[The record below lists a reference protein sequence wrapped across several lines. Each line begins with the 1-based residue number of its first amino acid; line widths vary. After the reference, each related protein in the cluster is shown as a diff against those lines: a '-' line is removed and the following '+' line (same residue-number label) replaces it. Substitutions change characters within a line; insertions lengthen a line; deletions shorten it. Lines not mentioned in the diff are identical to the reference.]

1 MSDVTNKY
9 VNAYIDTSV
18 SMINEYITKY
28 IQVQAQLKVA
38 NDIVTEREGIIMQ
51 LTAEINR
58 MREDYAKVNEA
69 EFIAMKNKLS
79 HMDTLMHQMGQMK
92 LSIKEKD
99 EEINNLKNQV
109 IDITTKPVI
118 NNKRRKEKQ
127 AEETISLPVSE
138 IGRAHV

>member
-18 SMINEYITKY
+18 GMINEYITKY
-28 IQVQAQLKVA
+28 IQVRAQLKVA
-38 NDIVTEREGIIMQ
+38 NDIVAEREGIITQ

-58 MREDYAKVNEA
+58 MRDEHANVNET

-79 HMDTLMHQMGQMK
+79 HMDTLMQQMGQMK

-109 IDITTKPVI
+109 IEISTKPVI
-118 NNKRRKEKQ
+118 NIKRRKEKQ
-127 AEETISLPVSE
+127 AEEIPSLPVSE
-138 IGRAHV
+138 TVNEF

>member
-127 AEETISLPVSE
+127 AEEIPSLPVSE
-138 IGRAHV
+138 TINEF

>member
-38 NDIVTEREGIIMQ
+38 NDIVAEREGIITQ

-79 HMDTLMHQMGQMK
+79 HMDTLMQQMGQMK

-118 NNKRRKEKQ
+118 NIKRRKEKQ

-138 IGRAHV
+138 TINEF

>member
-38 NDIVTEREGIIMQ
+38 NDIVVEHEGIITQ

-79 HMDTLMHQMGQMK
+79 HMDTLMQQMGQMK

-127 AEETISLPVSE
+127 AEEIPSLPVSE
-138 IGRAHV
+138 TINEF

>member
-18 SMINEYITKY
+18 GMINEYITKY

-38 NDIVTEREGIIMQ
+38 NDIIAEREGIINQ
-51 LTAEINR
+51 LTSEITKI
-58 MREDYAKVNEA
+58 REESAKVNET

-79 HMDTLMHQMGQMK
+79 HMDTLMQQMGQMK
-92 LSIKEKD
+92 LLIKEKD
-99 EEINNLKNQV
+99 EEINKLKNQV

-118 NNKRRKEKQ
+118 NIKRRKEKQ
-127 AEETISLPVSE
+127 AEVKSNLPVLE
-138 IGRAHV
+138 TVNEF

>member
-18 SMINEYITKY
+18 GMINEYITKY

-38 NDIVTEREGIIMQ
+38 NDIIAEREGIINQ
-51 LTAEINR
+51 LTSEITKI
-58 MREDYAKVNEA
+58 REESAKVNET

-79 HMDTLMHQMGQMK
+79 HMDTLMQQMGQMK
-92 LSIKEKD
+92 LLIKEKD
-99 EEINNLKNQV
+99 EEINKLKNQV

-138 IGRAHV
+138 TINEF

>member
-38 NDIVTEREGIIMQ
+38 NDIVAEREGIITQ

-58 MREDYAKVNEA
+58 MREESAKVNEA
-69 EFIAMKNKLS
+69 EFNGMKNKLS
-79 HMDTLMHQMGQMK
+79 HMDTLLQQMGQMK

-127 AEETISLPVSE
+127 AEEIPSLPVSE
-138 IGRAHV
+138 TVNEF